1 MVWHNDPFLGSSIL
15 PGRAT
20 YGILQKKIGELDREI
35 QGLALLQ
42 AHHALCLLKNSIAM
56 PKLLYVFRTSPCFH
70 ILLLDIFDDTLRR
83 GLSLVL
89 NVELSDKQWEQAN
102 LPVHMEGL
110 GVRSAGMMATSGFLA
125 STAATL
131 PLQDAIFFMSVHGE
145 EDPAVKSVLLVWK
158 KTSQSTV
165 PVNALEH
172 IQKA

>member
-1 MVWHNDPFLGSSIL
+1 M
-15 PGRAT
+15 
-20 YGILQKKIGELDREI
+20 
-35 QGLALLQ
+35 
-42 AHHALCLLKNSIAM
+42 
-56 PKLLYVFRTSPCFH
+56 
-70 ILLLDIFDDTLRR
+70 
-83 GLSLVL
+83 VL

-110 GVRSAGMMATSGFLA
+110 GAMSTGMMATSGFLA

-145 EDPAVKSVLLVWK
+145 EDSAVKAVMLFWT

-172 IQKA
+172 IQRERCYSWIVNRKLRSYVEF